1 MIHGYNGENSK
12 FRSNINDRQRKAS
25 HGGHETGSQPPD
37 RPRDPSRAAPGNIR
51 PSGRTP
57 GGVFRTACDGG
68 RWRAQPHPHATDP
81 GNFLIFPGTPIP
93 NFLEN
98 KNRAVGLLAPGLR
111 IQLPSKMNARFTGE
125 FPWPAVKIV
134 HDGLPLL
141 AIGTDTVIGDK
152 PAYAF
157 MTAPPPARIHAE
169 KYSPKLS
176 PASTAIGPS
185 WRKP

>member
-1 MIHGYNGENSK
+1 
-12 FRSNINDRQRKAS
+12 
-25 HGGHETGSQPPD
+25 
-37 RPRDPSRAAPGNIR
+37 
-51 PSGRTP
+51 
-57 GGVFRTACDGG
+57 
-68 RWRAQPHPHATDP
+68 
-81 GNFLIFPGTPIP
+81 
-93 NFLEN
+93 
-98 KNRAVGLLAPGLR
+98 
-111 IQLPSKMNARFTGE
+111 MNARFTGE

-185 WRKP
+185 FATSNGTRSSLPPAVCMSAAASAAPRACTLCKVTRSLPFDHGGDGDEGRGPPRWSVQPEAGNKGAGGDSAA